1 MELLQRKKILEALIP
16 KSDTIICSKQSI
28 GKGTTALQ
36 ETQKSNGEGL
46 IAKKGTSH
54 YFVNKRSKDWLKI
67 KVSKGQEMVVGGYT
81 DPQGSRD
88 GFGSLLLGYYEG
100 DKLIYSGKVG
110 TGFNK
115 NTLKEMYIQLKK
127 LEQKNASFDT
137 TPEEKNVHWIKPELV
152 AQIKYT
158 EWTETGSSDTQCL

>member
-54 YFVNKRSKDWLKI
+54 YLVNKRSKDWLKI
-67 KVSKGQEMVVGGYT
+67 KVSKEQEMVVGGYT
-81 DPQGSRD
+81 DPRVQGM
-88 GFGSLLLGYYEG
+88 GLVHYCLG
-100 DKLIYSGKVG
+100 I
-110 TGFNK
+110 
-115 NTLKEMYIQLKK
+115 LKEI
-127 LEQKNASFDT
+127 N
-137 TPEEKNVHWIKPELV
+137 
-152 AQIKYT
+152 
-158 EWTETGSSDTQCL
+158 